1 MESSGVAGGVT
12 DGENYLKRCSP
23 VLKGYRE
30 CGRSAIAT
38 NLMIAHTVIASASE
52 AIHGARARL
61 IASSLTLL
69 AMTIKNPPEKTPADH
84 CHLAMR
90 KASYAF
96 IAGV

>member
-1 MESSGVAGGVT
+1 VT

-30 CGRSAIAT
+30 DGRSAIAT
-38 NLMIAHTVIASASE
+38 SLMNQAA
-52 AIHGARARL
+52 GQ
-61 IASSLTLL
+61 
-69 AMTIKNPPEKTPADH
+69 KNPPEKTPADH